1 MRVLI
6 STIAAVLVAV
16 SQVMASSGGNG
27 EPLSILAILFMGFG
41 ALIIVFQVFPA
52 VVLFVGMIKGL
63 MAPAVKKSEAAGG
76 RGDHKS

>member
-6 STIAAVLVAV
+6 STIAGVLVSV
-16 SQVMASSGGNG
+16 SQVMASGGGNA

-41 ALIIVFQVFPA
+41 ALIVVFQVFPA

-63 MAPAVKKSEAAGG
+63 MAPAAKKSEATAGSG
-76 RGDHKS
+76 ENKS